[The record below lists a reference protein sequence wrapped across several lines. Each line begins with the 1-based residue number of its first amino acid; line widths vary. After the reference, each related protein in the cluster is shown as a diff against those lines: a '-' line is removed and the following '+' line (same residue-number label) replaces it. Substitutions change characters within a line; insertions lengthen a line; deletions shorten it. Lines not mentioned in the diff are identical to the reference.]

1 MQLIRPGVL
10 GVYMYM
16 YLLAP
21 TVVSMIALLTHVEF
35 FPSFGQSL
43 LVAAVDN
50 KYNGVCNLAI
60 VAPYPAHL
68 PMTSKVIRQ
77 KVDVPNF
84 QAFIS

>member
-35 FPSFGQSL
+35 FPGFGQSL
-43 LVAAVDN
+43 LVAAIDN
-50 KYNGVCNLAI
+50 KHNHI
-60 VAPYPAHL
+60 V
-68 PMTSKVIRQ
+68 
-77 KVDVPNF
+77 
-84 QAFIS
+84 